1 MTTFAVSECFS
12 SYEEPAKKVDAYQK
26 EKYVQLTH
34 RDSRTLEAASK
45 RVPKRVEIANKGL
58 RYYSVH
64 LACVFGGKKCTSKG
78 SGQRPTL
85 RYV

>member
-12 SYEEPAKKVDAYQK
+12 SYEELAKKVDAYQK

-45 RVPKRVEIANKGL
+45 RVEIANKGL

-64 LACVFGGKKCTSKG
+64 LACVLKYMSKG
-78 SGQRPTL
+78 SGQRPTQ